1 METSPGLN
9 SEAKL
14 TLGAGASALLA
25 FLIEALQDPTR
36 KGMSENLVMVLMGC
50 VTLVVISY
58 NISRG
63 LAKYE
68 YRGIPPINAPS
79 STTNVVVP
87 QIPPK
92 S

>member
-1 METSPGLN
+1 MPDLTDKPLS

-14 TLGAGASALLA
+14 TIGASGVGLLTMLMDFLKDGNNKLSDPVLIALLCCITA
-25 FLIEALQDPTR
+25 
-36 KGMSENLVMVLMGC
+36 
-50 VTLVVISY
+50 VVISY

-68 YRGIPPINAPS
+68 YRGLPDGTTPP
-79 STTNVVVP
+79 TDHT
-87 QIPPK
+87 PPTPTMK